1 MDVHEILRTKALSV
15 GYGKQKI
22 VEDVSFSAR
31 PGEIICLIAPNGEG
45 KSTLLKT
52 LLRQLPPL
60 AGAVWVDDL
69 PLTHVKEEEFAKSC
83 AAVLTQRVN
92 PEMMRCE
99 EVIATGRYPYTG
111 RLGILSTHD
120 RRIVEEIIQLVGIE
134 SIRQQV
140 FNQISDGQR
149 QRIML
154 ARALCQ
160 EPKLLLMDEPTSFLD
175 LYNKLE
181 FLHLLRS
188 LVREKQLAVVM
199 SLHELDLAQK
209 YADTIICLKSGRIDR
224 CGPPEEIFSGNYI
237 EELYGVKNGSYNA
250 LFGSAEPC
258 SVTGDPEIFVLGGG
272 GTGIP
277 VFRRLQRAG
286 IPFATGVLQEND
298 LDYPVAR
305 ALSATVIAERAFEPV
320 SDGKLSEALSVFHQ
334 CRGMICTLSRFGS
347 VNQKNRLLLEE
358 AKRSNRL
365 LTVNQLV
372 SDQTA

>member
-99 EVIATGRYPYTG
+99 EVIATGRYTYTG

-140 FNQISDGQR
+140 FNRFDFKIVEEFHQR
-149 QRIML
+149 SVLIVFFRQSPEKII
-154 ARALCQ
+154 AVAGAA
-160 EPKLLLMDEPTSFLD
+160 DEQPFPVFLND
-175 LYNKLE
+175 
-181 FLHLLRS
+181 LLRCT
-188 LVREKQLAVVM
+188 RRFAFAVKE
-199 SLHELDLAQK
+199 SFCQ
-209 YADTIICLKSGRIDR
+209 
-224 CGPPEEIFSGNYI
+224 N
-237 EELYGVKNGSYNA
+237 
-250 LFGSAEPC
+250 
-258 SVTGDPEIFVLGGG
+258 
-272 GTGIP
+272 
-277 VFRRLQRAG
+277 
-286 IPFATGVLQEND
+286 
-298 LDYPVAR
+298 
-305 ALSATVIAERAFEPV
+305 VIQMNHSFPV
-320 SDGKLSEALSVFHQ
+320 SNQEHNSAGGFSDTAIRGKHHHLAAVYDFE
-334 CRGMICTLSRFGS
+334 
-347 VNQKNRLLLEE
+347 
-358 AKRSNRL
+358 
-365 LTVNQLV
+365 LTAFSQP
-372 SDQTA
+372 

>member
-181 FLHLLRS
+181 FL
-188 LVREKQLAVVM
+188 
-199 SLHELDLAQK
+199 
-209 YADTIICLKSGRIDR
+209 
-224 CGPPEEIFSGNYI
+224 
-237 EELYGVKNGSYNA
+237 
-250 LFGSAEPC
+250 
-258 SVTGDPEIFVLGGG
+258 
-272 GTGIP
+272 P
-277 VFRRLQRAG
+277 V
-286 IPFATGVLQEND
+286 I
-298 LDYPVAR
+298 
-305 ALSATVIAERAFEPV
+305 
-320 SDGKLSEALSVFHQ
+320 
-334 CRGMICTLSRFGS
+334 
-347 VNQKNRLLLEE
+347 
-358 AKRSNRL
+358 
-365 LTVNQLV
+365 
-372 SDQTA
+372 